1 MNRRKLKSIRS
12 RLARLAR
19 NNCANYQGG
28 KCLIMPGGQCIVEI
42 ETDRLPANVC
52 PYFMKFVLPADSKLM
67 DEYLEYF
74 PRGYPLKKDKP
85 NLKPC
90 VRCGELYEKRG
101 NRAKYCNHCRKIVKR
116 AQTVESNRRNGK

>member
-1 MNRRKLKSIRS
+1 MNQRKLRSIRS

-19 NNCANYQGG
+19 NNCANYKDGACEIQR
-28 KCLIMPGGQCIVEI
+28 CGQCIVEI
-42 ETDRLPANVC
+42 ETDGFPGNVC
-52 PYFMKFVLPADSKLM
+52 PYFMLAILPSNTKLQ
-67 DEYLEYF
+67 DEYLDYF